1 VTETRVSRGGD
12 PGLED
17 EDDDENE
24 YDADCT
30 GSLAITIEFRDS

>member
-17 EDDDENE
+17 EDDENE